1 MSFQK
6 KVLVLALGS
15 LAITSLVLSLLFILP
30 AKPEDAIGDYSG
42 LAYSML
48 FMSVV
53 SLEFLGLLIAAVVM
67 RSKSMSLSKAHR
79 EAGNS
84 GEAIKVSRAF
94 DHKARVFLL
103 AAGLVLLV
111 GSSLCLGGAN
121 LVVAY

>member
-121 LVVAY
+121 LVVA